1 MIQWKEKLQGKIG
14 VFATKLASHEMLFWP
29 PICVGPYYQPE
40 RPERQQ
46 NNEETADF

>member
-1 MIQWKEKLQGKIG
+1 MIQWKEKLQEKAG
-14 VFATKLASHEMLFWP
+14 VLATKFATREMFGWP
-29 PICVGPYYQPE
+29 PVCSGSYYQPE